1 MNSVMVKNNF
11 DFENFNQNP
20 GFFWRGNL
28 SNSKNGVTNLEFN
41 PTICYPD
48 GEEKESFSIDAYH
61 INFVDWI
68 CMLTTLNKVPE
79 GRDEGYWDVSDY
91 LKEEDL
97 DDISIPIAN
106 AGPYIS
112 SREDTTG
119 NCYTT
124 SNDTYG
130 AEMGNTASKLYF
142 LYIADI
148 NKYVVVTYEY
158 LDN

>member
-1 MNSVMVKNNF
+1 MNTVIVDTNF
-11 DFENFNQNP
+11 DVKTFNEEP
-20 GFFWRGNL
+20 EFFWRGGL
-28 SNSKNGVTNLEFN
+28 SNSKIGVTNLEFN
-41 PTICYPD
+41 PTICYAD

-68 CMLTTLNKVPE
+68 CMLIAKKKVRE
-79 GRDEGYWDVSDY
+79 GRYDGYWDESDY
-91 LKEEDL
+91 LSEEDL
-97 DDISIPIAN
+97 NDLSLPVAN

-112 SREDTTG
+112 SKEDITG

-142 LYIADI
+142 LYIKDI
-148 NKYVVVTYEY
+148 DKYVVVTYEY
-158 LDN
+158 LDI